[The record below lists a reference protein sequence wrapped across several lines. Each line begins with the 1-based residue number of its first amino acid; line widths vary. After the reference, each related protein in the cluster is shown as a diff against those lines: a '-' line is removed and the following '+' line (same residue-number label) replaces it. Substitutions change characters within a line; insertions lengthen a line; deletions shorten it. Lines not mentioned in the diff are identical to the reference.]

1 MTDDD
6 DDEKTPPRQP
16 TPKPYRMT
24 DSERDA
30 RRHGRQWPRGVPV
43 VRPEPS
49 DEVTAPIELLLNGA
63 PDVEDY
69 AQIEAL
75 RRSEADLHRLVLN
88 LAKALARYRGEER
101 SGSKAIEKQVIAAI
115 DETQRQLGELASRVD
130 AAAARAEVATIRTEL
145 GERHTETK
153 GSIHENLSKLLGTR
167 STARWLLGIA
177 LTAALSSVTFVVASI
192 RSSGADAIRLGR
204 NERDIEQ
211 CQQDIRDIRREL
223 RRKDTP

>member
-1 MTDDD
+1 MTDD

-30 RRHGRQWPRGVPV
+30 RRGDLRHQRQFPRGVPV
-43 VRPEPS
+43 VRPEAS

-63 PDVEDY
+63 PDGEDY

-75 RRSEADLHRLVLN
+75 RRSESDLHRLVLN
-88 LAKALARYRGEER
+88 LAKALSRYRQEEK
-101 SGSKAIEKQVIAAI
+101 SGSKDIEKQVVAAI
-115 DETQRQLGELASRVD
+115 DETQRQITELATRVETV
-130 AAAARAEVATIRTEL
+130 RGEL

-153 GSIHENLSKLLGTR
+153 GSVHENLSKLLGTR
-167 STARWLLGIA
+167 STARWLLGVA

-192 RSSGADAIRLGR
+192 RSSGADEVRLGR
-204 NERDIEQ
+204 TERDVEQ

-223 RRKDTP
+223 RRKDSP